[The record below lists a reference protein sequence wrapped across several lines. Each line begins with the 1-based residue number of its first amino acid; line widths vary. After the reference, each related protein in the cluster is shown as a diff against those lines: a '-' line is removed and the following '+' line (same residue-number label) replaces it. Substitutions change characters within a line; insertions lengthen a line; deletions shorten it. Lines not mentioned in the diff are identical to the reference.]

1 MVDQLLNEV
10 YEYYLNSNGVS
21 IDTRTVEEGEIF
33 FAIEGD
39 NFDGNEYA
47 MLALEKGAAKVVVSS
62 SSIDHFNAI
71 KVDDTLVFLQKL
83 AKHHRNESKMTLL
96 ALTGSNGKTTT
107 KELIAQV
114 LKKQYRIDFTKG
126 NLNNHLG
133 VPLTLLN
140 FRKDLDIGIV
150 EMGSNHVGEIEDLS
164 RIASPNYG
172 LITNIGKA
180 HIGEFGGQ
188 ENILIAKTELYRNI
202 ISNSGVIFCNR
213 KDPVLPRQLEGY
225 ENTVFFDSRFQ
236 GGVKS
241 VVDEYEPQI
250 VLTVDSEG
258 REYSATLN
266 IGGRHNFMNVQS
278 AIAIGLYFGIT
289 PKEIVDQLQTFQA
302 PDNRSQWI
310 KTERN
315 KVFLDAYNA
324 NPDSVSAAIEYFIE
338 LDIPRKLIIVG
349 DMRELGEYSL
359 IEHQNIFDRLKK
371 SNIPFYLVGEEFS
384 SAVNDDRV
392 FLSKEDLLEHVNL
405 GDVKDTSVL
414 VKASRGIKLESL
426 LSDF

>member
-21 IDTRTVEEGEIF
+21 IDTRTVEKGEIF

-39 NFDGNEYA
+39 NFDGNDYA
-47 MLALEKGAAKVVVSS
+47 MLALEKGASKVVVSS
-62 SSIDHFNAI
+62 SAIDHINAI
-71 KVDDTLVFLQKL
+71 KVDNTLAFLQKL

-114 LKKQYRIDFTKG
+114 LTKQYRIDFTKG

-150 EMGSNHVGEIEDLS
+150 EMGANHLGEIEELS

-188 ENILIAKTELYRNI
+188 ENILKAKTELYRNI

-213 KDPVLPRQLEGY
+213 KDPVLPGQLEGY

-241 VVDEYEPQI
+241 VVSEYEPQI
-250 VLTVDSEG
+250 DLKVEVEG

-266 IGGRHNFMNVQS
+266 IGGRHNFMNVQY

-289 PKEIVDQLQTFQA
+289 PKEIVDQLQIFQA

-310 KTERN
+310 ETERN

-371 SNIPFYLVGEEFS
+371 SNTPFYLIGEEFS

-392 FLSKEDLLEHVNL
+392 FLSKEDFLEHVNI
-405 GDVKDTSVL
+405 GDIKDTSVL

-426 LSDF
+426 LSEF